1 MHVVL
6 LGDSILDNAPYTDG
20 RPDVTAHLSRRLG
33 PDGRVTLLAL
43 DGSVTDDVPEQVS
56 RLDASATHLVL
67 SIGGNDALAVS
78 EALGLPVERVA
89 DAFRI
94 FHEVI
99 GDFRTSYRAAIESVV
114 STGCPALVLTIYNGW
129 FDPAE
134 APILTTAVRLF
145 NDVIID
151 EATSRGLPVVDL
163 RRVCTRESDYANPIE
178 PSSSGGD
185 RIAEQVETVVRHYD
199 FTKGSAVLPHRLGS
213 SSKSPGSPASR

>member
-6 LGDSILDNAPYTDG
+6 LGDSTLDNAPYTGG
-20 RPDVTAHLSRRLG
+20 RPDVTAHLTRRLG

-43 DGSVTDDVPEQVS
+43 DGSVTGDVPGQVA
-56 RLDASATHLVL
+56 RLEPSATHLVL
-67 SIGGNDALAVS
+67 SIGGNDALGVS
-78 EALGLPVERVA
+78 EALGLPVKRVA

-99 GDFRTSYRAAIESVV
+99 DDFRSSYRLAIESVL
-114 STGCPALVLTIYNGW
+114 SAGRPAVVLTIYNGW

-151 EATSRGLPVVDL
+151 EATSRGLPVIDL
-163 RRVCTRESDYANPIE
+163 RRVCTEESDYANPIE

-185 RIAEQVETVVRHYD
+185 KIAERIEAVVRRYD
-199 FTKGSAVLPHRLGS
+199 FTGGSAVLPHGQ
-213 SSKSPGSPASR
+213 ASEA